1 MFKNLLSF
9 NLDSVKVWFWV
20 FLNTALVV
28 VILFGITAGKALYR
42 YGASLLPSRTISV
55 SAEGK
60 TVVSP
65 DIASVSFTVVSQGAD
80 PEKLAV
86 ENTEKMNA
94 AIDYVK
100 SEGIA
105 DKDIKTANYDLSPRY
120 EYDED
125 RRTSF
130 ITGYTLTQT
139 IFIKIRDFDEI
150 GKILGK
156 LPDLGINQ
164 INGLTFDIEN
174 PDVYLNE
181 AREQAFDKARA
192 KAKTMAKQ
200 NHTRLGRVVTFSE
213 GYGGYPRPYLA
224 MSALGKGG
232 VAEDTAAPPQIEPG
246 SQEVTV
252 NVSVT
257 YEIR

>member
-1 MFKNLLSF
+1 MLKNLFSF
-9 NLDSVKVWFWV
+9 NSDSVKVWFWV
-20 FLNTALVV
+20 FLNGTLVA
-28 VILFGITAGKALYR
+28 VILFGIVAGKALYR

-60 TVVSP
+60 TIVSP

-94 AIDYVK
+94 AIEYVK
-100 SEGIA
+100 SEGVA
-105 DKDIKTANYDLSPRY
+105 DKDIKTANYDLSPLY
-120 EYDED
+120 EYDEK

-139 IFIKIRDFDEI
+139 VFVKIRDFTKI
-150 GKILGK
+150 GKVLGK

-164 INGLTFDIEN
+164 ISSLTFDIDN

-181 AREQAFDKARA
+181 ARALAFEKARA

-200 NHTRLGRVVTFSE
+200 NRTRLGRVVTFSE

-232 VAEDTAAPPQIEPG
+232 AMEDAAMPPQIEPG

-252 NVSVT
+252 NVTVT